1 MNTPTLTLTTL
12 DTQAIDGV
20 IRIRARLD
28 RRLPKRLTL
37 RDDRG
42 TPVTAAVLLAQG
54 HRARAALDAG
64 AGSTALAER
73 YGWSRSRLSQALAL
87 ADGLA
92 PDIQE
97 RVLLLTTRK
106 DPTLLGERHLR
117 PIARV
122 IEWDEQRR
130 RFERLMAS
138 LEP

>member
-12 DTQAIDGV
+12 DTQTIDGV

-37 RDDRG
+37 RDHHG
-42 TPVTAAVLLAQG
+42 TPVTAAILLAQA
-54 HRARAALDAG
+54 HRARASLDAG
-64 AGSTALAER
+64 AGSTLLAER

-117 PIARV
+117 SIARV

-138 LEP
+138 LDP

>member
-1 MNTPTLTLTTL
+1 MSHPQTIITDARTT
-12 DTQAIDGV
+12 TADGM
-20 IRIRARLD
+20 IRIRARLV
-28 RRLPKRLTL
+28 RKQPKRLTL
-37 RDDRG
+37 RDPRG
-42 TPVTAAVLLAQG
+42 TPVSAAVVLAQG
-54 HRARAALDAG
+54 HRARQALDAG

-92 PDIQE
+92 PDVQE

-117 PIARV
+117 PIARC

-130 RFERLMAS
+130 RFERLMA
-138 LEP
+138 EIDP

>member
-1 MNTPTLTLTTL
+1 MSHARVVITET
-12 DTQAIDGV
+12 DTRTADGL
-20 IRIRARLD
+20 IRVRARLT
-28 RRLPKRLTL
+28 RKRPKRLML
-37 RDDRG
+37 RDPRG

-54 HRARAALDAG
+54 HRAREALDTG

-117 PIARV
+117 PIARCL
-122 IEWDEQRR
+122 EWDEQRR
-130 RFERLMAS
+130 RFERLMT
-138 LEP
+138 EIDP